1 MNNLS
6 TRGKVAL
13 TLCISFAFLLLISG
27 IYDFW
32 IIEFKAED
40 LIMSIGAF
48 LMLLSFALIPKIF
61 FLPFADIFKSTDQP
75 TLGNIKVQQWLMF
88 SGVLF
93 CALGFALRLFL

>member
-6 TRGKVAL
+6 TREQVAF

-27 IYDFW
+27 IYDFL

-48 LMLLSFALIPKIF
+48 LMLLSLSLMPKIF
-61 FLPFADIFKSTDQP
+61 FSPFADIFKSKKTP
-75 TLGNIKVQQWLMF
+75 TIGISRVQQWLMF
-88 SGVLF
+88 SGGLL
-93 CALGFALRLFL
+93 CALGFTLRLFL